1 MSDKSVCDYCHSEL
15 PLSEKRVTVYR
26 KRQGQVFV
34 LENVP
39 ARVCQACGERYFA
52 ADVVQAMEKLMSEP
66 AAHTRTMTVPVIA
79 FAV

>member
-1 MSDKSVCDYCHSEL
+1 MSDKNVCDYCHSEL

-26 KRQGQVFV
+26 KRHGQVYV

-39 ARVCQACGERYFA
+39 ARVCQTCGERYFA

-66 AAHTRTMTVPVIA
+66 AAQTRTMTVPIIA
-79 FAV
+79 SAV